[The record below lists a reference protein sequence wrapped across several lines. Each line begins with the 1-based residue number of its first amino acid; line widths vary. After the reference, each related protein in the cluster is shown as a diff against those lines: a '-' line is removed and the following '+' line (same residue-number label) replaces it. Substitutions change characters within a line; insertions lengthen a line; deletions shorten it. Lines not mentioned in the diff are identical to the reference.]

1 MGTAITTGITTAISA
16 VGEVLSALLSEGA
29 WTAVL
34 PLVGLAVGFFV
45 CRVGIRIIKS
55 LVQGY

>member
-1 MGTAITTGITTAISA
+1 MAETITSGITSAITA
-16 VGEVLSALLSEGA
+16 VGNVLTAVMTGSWS
-29 WTAVL
+29 AVL
-34 PLVGLAVGFFV
+34 PLVGLAVGFYV